1 MSYKI
6 IFVADIFGKNQNLQT
21 LINDCLI
28 DDVYIIDP
36 YQGQEIS
43 FDGESLA
50 YQAFI
55 EQGGLESYTLQLK
68 KYLAQQIQPVKLIGF
83 SAGASA
89 IWQLLSES
97 SGVSNKIIDAIC
109 FYPGQIRYFTDIVP
123 AVNTHVVFPG
133 FESHF
138 ELEPI
143 IDVLRNKQNLSLIN
157 TDLEHG
163 FMNKK
168 KSIFNQDAYDHFCQ
182 FIINTDK

>member
-28 DDVYIIDP
+28 DDVYILDP
-36 YQGQEIS
+36 YQGQEAS
-43 FDGESLA
+43 FDDESLA

-55 EQGGLESYTLQLK
+55 DQGGLESYTLQLK
-68 KYLAQQIQPVKLIGF
+68 QYLEQQTEPVKLIGF

-97 SGVSNKIIDAIC
+97 SGVSHKIIDAMC

-123 AVNTHVVFPG
+123 AVNTHIIFPG

-143 IDVLRNKQNLSLIN
+143 IDNLRNRQNLSLIN

-163 FMNKK
+163 FMNKQK
-168 KSIFNQDAYDHFCQ
+168 TTFNQEAYEHFCQ
-182 FIINTDK
+182 FIVNTNQ